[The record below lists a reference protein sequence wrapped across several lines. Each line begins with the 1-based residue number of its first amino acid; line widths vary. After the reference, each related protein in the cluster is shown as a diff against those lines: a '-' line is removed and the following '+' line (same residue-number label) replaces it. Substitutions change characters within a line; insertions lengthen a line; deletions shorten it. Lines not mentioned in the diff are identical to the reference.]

1 MSITE
6 SEQLSFFE
14 PQQYFQPPTTI
25 LPNQSDSSAR
35 EIIVEVFQYTSQL
48 KEMISKHSEEVEYMI
63 QLGYHGLSKEIN
75 NCIKFD
81 YKLGFAIIL
90 FASLSVN
97 PHLQELILRK
107 LDMGND
113 YNQNRELLRTHASL
127 LMNSVAVI
135 ESKLGLEPKF
145 ISGLV
150 SACLEIDTVCRINF
164 DTDEPIF
171 GFGGMGGDIGL
182 KLKGEKFK
190 TGNSS
195 TLASLII
202 SSIYPVHKHHS
213 RANTSALGGQD
224 MIELLGY
231 NSYMLTSE
239 DFHRS
244 LKDVNFVF
252 SSCHYTRFIHQL
264 SHFIKGETINHIIGP
279 LSIPHDGNQPI
290 CFIGG
295 VNHNIHP
302 QTEIETLIELEKR
315 GVQRYSG
322 AVSYCG
328 LRCKIDPNLL
338 NKGNIPAFLDST
350 TYYKLPSLKNL
361 VALDEVS
368 PPPYPT
374 LASFMIE
381 DLEGDKSAKTVII
394 YPEDFGLSPGE
405 IDIDK
410 IRVANNKEAII
421 RFNSDVLS
429 GENIT
434 GVKYACMSVAL
445 ALFAQSYASLPDAFI
460 ENRINSKFLSET
472 YSQAL
477 NSFDKLKIQAKLDK
491 LNLI

>member
-1 MSITE
+1 
-6 SEQLSFFE
+6 
-14 PQQYFQPPTTI
+14 
-25 LPNQSDSSAR
+25 
-35 EIIVEVFQYTSQL
+35 
-48 KEMISKHSEEVEYMI
+48 MISKHREAVDYMI
-63 QLGYHGLSKEIN
+63 QLGYHGLSEEIN
-75 NCIKFD
+75 NCKKLD

-97 PHLQELILRK
+97 PNLQELILRK
-107 LDMGND
+107 LDLGND

-135 ESKLGLEPKF
+135 EAKLGLEPKF

-164 DTDEPIF
+164 DTEEPIF

-195 TLASLII
+195 TLASII
-202 SSIYPVHKHHS
+202 LSSIYPVHKHHS
-213 RANTSALGGQD
+213 RANTSVLGAQD
-224 MIELLGY
+224 WIEHEGY

-244 LKDVNFVF
+244 LKYLNFVF
-252 SSCHYTRFIHQL
+252 SSCHHTRSIHKL

-279 LSIPHDGNQPI
+279 LSIPHDGNEPI

-338 NKGNIPAFLDST
+338 ETGNIPAFFDPT
-350 TYYKLPSLKNL
+350 RYCKLQSLKNL
-361 VALDEVS
+361 VVLDEVS

-374 LASFMIE
+374 LASFMIK
-381 DLEGDKSAKTVII
+381 DSEGNKSAKTVII
-394 YPEDFGLSPGE
+394 YPEDFGLYLGE
-405 IDIDK
+405 IDIGQ
-410 IRVANNKEAII
+410 IIVTNNKKAII
-421 RFNSDVLS
+421 SYNRGVLS
-429 GENIT
+429 GKNIS

-445 ALFAQSYASLPDAFI
+445 ALFAQNYASLPDAFI
-460 ENRINSKFLSET
+460 GNRINSDLLSET
-472 YSQAL
+472 FTQAL
-477 NSFDKLKIQAKLDK
+477 KSFDKKEIQDKLDN